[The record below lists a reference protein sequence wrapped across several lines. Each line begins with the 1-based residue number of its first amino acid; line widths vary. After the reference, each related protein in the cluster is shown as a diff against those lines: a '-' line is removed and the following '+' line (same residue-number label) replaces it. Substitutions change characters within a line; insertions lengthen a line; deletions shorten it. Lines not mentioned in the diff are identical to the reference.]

1 MRNLNRTD
9 LSVDFP
15 MTKFGHCTKSAKI
28 GQKELKHIPCNKIA
42 SKMAKVFLFL
52 IENAFRAV
60 K

>member
-1 MRNLNRTD
+1 MGNLNRTD

-28 GQKELKHIPCNKIA
+28 GHKELKHIPCNKII
-42 SKMAKVFLFL
+42 SKIAKVFRFL
-52 IENAFRAV
+52 IENGFPAV